1 MKKRLFCYLFAA
13 CCAAVVLPSCSD
25 DEAAPDYT
33 QVIES
38 DLAGEYKGELDIKI
52 DGTLFGSDIPQNITV
67 TKASASAVTLS
78 LKNFS
83 FTGIQIGDIEMK
95 DCLLTANGDNYTFA
109 SEQELKVP
117 GLTCTIHA
125 VGTLA
130 KGGKVLLEMDI
141 DALLGEAKQKVEV
154 VYEGS
159 RLKGDE
165 KTEAKMLTFTFDAAN
180 EKNACVIEQPV
191 MGEDHVITFRVNE
204 EMVTA
209 NPDLLKSLEPTFTF
223 SEDASVSSTLDG
235 EGFSKDVTYTV
246 LSEDGKTKT
255 TYTVKKPFQVKVIV
269 SKYSFDEW
277 DEITKEVMEQKGTWW
292 SPVPFDALATSNEGA
307 VMAKAFV
314 EAMGGKL
321 DFPVVEEKGG
331 YSGSAA
337 KLMTLDVH
345 DNALLGQV
353 SPVVSG
359 SLFTGEFVMGNIF
372 GASPLSFTH
381 FGLKYEK
388 RPLCFK
394 GWYKYT
400 PGTPFILTKEENG
413 SKKVQVTDD
422 VDECAIQAVLYEVT
436 SYEENLDGTNINAS
450 DKIVARA
457 QLADGTAKEEW
468 TSFNINFTWVEGKSY
483 SAEKLYKLAIVCSS
497 SKNGDKFCGGVN
509 STLWVD
515 ELEVIGE

>member
-33 QVIES
+33 QVIEN

-52 DGTLFGSDIPQNITV
+52 DGTLLGSDIPQNITV
-67 TKASASAVTLS
+67 AKAGASAVTLS

-83 FTGIQIGDIEMK
+83 FAGIQIGDIEMK
-95 DCLLTANGDNYTFA
+95 DCLLTADGDAYTFA
-109 SEQELKVP
+109 NEQTLKVP

-125 VGTLA
+125 VGNLA
-130 KGGKVLLEMDI
+130 KGGKVLLKMDI
-141 DALLGEAKQKVEV
+141 DALLGEVKQKVEV

-209 NPDLLKSLEPTFTF
+209 NPDLLKSLEPTVTF

-255 TYTVKKPFQVKVIV
+255 TYTVKKPFQVLV

-277 DEITKEVMEQKGTWW
+277 GEITKEVMGQKGTWW

-321 DFPVVEEKGG
+321 DFPIVEEKEG

-345 DNALLGQV
+345 DNPLLGQV

-359 SLFTGEFVMGNIF
+359 SLFTGEFKMGSIF
-372 GASPLSFTH
+372 SESPLTFTH

-388 RPLCFK
+388 KPLYFK

-400 PGTPFILTKEENG
+400 PGTPFILTKEDNG
-413 SKKVQVTDD
+413 SKKFQITDD
-422 VDECAIQAVLYEVT
+422 VDECAIQAVLYEVA
-436 SYEENLDGTNINAS
+436 SYDENLDGTNINTS

-457 QLADGTAKEEW
+457 QLADGTAKAEW